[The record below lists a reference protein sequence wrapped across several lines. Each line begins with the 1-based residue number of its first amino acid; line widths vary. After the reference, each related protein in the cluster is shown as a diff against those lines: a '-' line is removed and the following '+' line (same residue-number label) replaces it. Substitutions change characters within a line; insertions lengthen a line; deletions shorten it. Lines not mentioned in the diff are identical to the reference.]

1 MVHDITKLK
10 EVAGSF
16 PTGVTVV
23 TIKKPSGDIHGM
35 TASSFLSLSLN
46 PPMILFAVK
55 KENEITSY
63 LKTGKKIGV
72 SILSEDMLDESN
84 HFANIRLMKEPPV
97 FCDEDEV
104 KILKGSVAWY
114 SVEVIRIYNEGD
126 HIIVI
131 CSIKNL
137 DIKSKK
143 KPTIILQRIFQN
155 KTLVQFFLKINFSLR
170 KNINFM
176 FHFCECCLTLHS
188 CNVSLRPMKSFPC
201 MEGFFC

>member
-1 MVHDITKLK
+1 MNHDKKRLK

-16 PTGVTVV
+16 PTGVTVI
-23 TIKKPSGDIHGM
+23 TIEMPSGDTHGM

-63 LKTGKKIGV
+63 LKKGKKMGI

-84 HFANIRLMKEPPV
+84 HFANIKLMKKPPV

-114 SVEVIRIYNEGD
+114 SVVITKIYDEGD
-126 HIIVI
+126 HKIII
-131 CSIKNL
+131 CGIDNL

-143 KPTIILQRIFQN
+143 K
-155 KTLVQFFLKINFSLR
+155 TLLYYRGGYSKIAS
-170 KNINFM
+170 
-176 FHFCECCLTLHS
+176 
-188 CNVSLRPMKSFPC
+188 
-201 MEGFFC
+201 

>member
-1 MVHDITKLK
+1 MVHDISKLK

-63 LKTGKKIGV
+63 LKKKKKMGI
-72 SILSEDMLDESN
+72 SILSEDMVDESN
-84 HFANIRLMKEPPV
+84 HFANLKLMKEPPV
-97 FCDEDEV
+97 FYDKDEV
-104 KILKGSVAWY
+104 KILKGSIAWY
-114 SVEVIRIYNEGD
+114 SVEVSKIYGEGD

-131 CSIKNL
+131 CEIKGL

-143 KPTIILQRIFQN
+143 NPLLYYRGYS
-155 KTLVQFFLKINFSLR
+155 KI
-170 KNINFM
+170 KI
-176 FHFCECCLTLHS
+176 
-188 CNVSLRPMKSFPC
+188 
-201 MEGFFC
+201 

>member
-1 MVHDITKLK
+1 MDHDKKKLK

-16 PTGVTVV
+16 PTGVTVL
-23 TIKKPSGDIHGM
+23 TIKKPSGGIHGM

-63 LKTGKKIGV
+63 LKLGKKIGI

-84 HFANIRLMKEPPV
+84 HFANIRLMKEPPL
-97 FCDEDEV
+97 FFDEDEV

-114 SVEVIRIYNEGD
+114 SVSVIKIYDEGD
-126 HIIVI
+126 HKIII
-131 CSIKNL
+131 CGIDNL

-143 KPTIILQRIFQN
+143 K
-155 KTLVQFFLKINFSLR
+155 TLLYYRGGYSKIAS
-170 KNINFM
+170 
-176 FHFCECCLTLHS
+176 
-188 CNVSLRPMKSFPC
+188 
-201 MEGFFC
+201 